1 MGRVRSSR
9 RGLCL
14 KPSTYEG
21 YKRVNLSIGR
31 GKYKTFGVHR
41 LVAFAF
47 VDGYA
52 EDLEVNHIDEDRS
65 NNISTNLEWIT
76 HAKNIVYG
84 NFTPRRMATLHKIG
98 RVRNVIQKD
107 IEGKIIARYSSVKE
121 ASAKSGV
128 PYMTIANILKRGVR
142 WRKDFLWEYFE

>member
-1 MGRVRSSR
+1 
-9 RGLCL
+9 
-14 KPSTYEG
+14 
-21 YKRVNLSIGR
+21 
-31 GKYKTFGVHR
+31 
-41 LVAFAF
+41 

-142 WRKDFLWEYFE
+142 WRKDFLWEYVE